1 MTRLS
6 EEPGRSTPMQKI
18 GKYEVIRKIG
28 QGGFGVVFEGRDP
41 FIKRRVAIK
50 TCSAEDEEIRKRFFR
65 EAEIAG
71 NLQHRH
77 VVTVFDLGVQDGV
90 PYLVQEYLPGE
101 DLSHKI
107 KRHDPLSDFTKLSYL
122 VQVAEGLEYAHAQGV
137 VHRDIKPANIR
148 ILDDDSVKI
157 MDFGIAK
164 LASAETQLTH
174 TGMAMGTAG
183 YLPPE
188 QIRGEKVDLR
198 ADIFSYGVMSYEL
211 LAGQRPFMADN
222 MSAVLFQI
230 IGQEPAPLSSL
241 WPQCPPALERL
252 VKKSLA
258 KNPAERY
265 ASFTPLLADL
275 RPLREQVRGQAAPV
289 ARAPDLP
296 TQVISNAQTAVE
308 LETLRGLEKRLR
320 DSVEKGDLTAAE
332 LELTLARKRH
342 KDSATF
348 SQVMDPLMARIAEIR
363 KAWEEE
369 RQSSERLSGLVERA
383 RTLRAENSLDEA
395 RIALT
400 AALDLDPK
408 NQEVLALLRA
418 LDEAIEKKQYEER
431 EKEGARAAAA
441 QVEQFLREGQMERAE
456 EALTEA
462 FHRHGEREPLPA
474 ARRLVQ
480 QKRIERRDAAVRDR
494 LGRAQALEQAQQP
507 AEAQEILRE
516 ALQLHPEN
524 QEVKKF
530 LARVTA
536 AVQKQV
542 DGERK
547 SRNVVAAVAAVEE
560 LIGTG
565 DLRAAANLVSRHER
579 ELGVEP
585 FRALRQRL
593 KDEERQAREATV
605 KVPVS
610 APTAIQPAPT
620 APPTTSRARVE
631 PKAGSSFPLWAGVG
645 GLAVVLAIGGGAYWA
660 LKSSGGTP
668 AVSTETPSPSGPDST
683 VTPIPPTAPP
693 TAASASPLVPGSGVL
708 TVDALPWAE
717 VVDIT
722 DGSGKS
728 VPLPSARFTPLSLTL
743 PAGEYSLTLKN
754 PDAGASVTR
763 KARVVA
769 TASETLLVELRR
781 VDAEEYLRKAG
792 F

>member
-1 MTRLS
+1 
-6 EEPGRSTPMQKI
+6 MQKI
-18 GKYEVIRKIG
+18 GKYEVLRKIG

-107 KRHDPLSDFTKLSYL
+107 KRRDPLTDYTKLSYL

-211 LAGQRPFMADN
+211 LAGQRPFVADN

-230 IGQEPAPLSSL
+230 IGQEPAPLPSV
-241 WPQCPPALERL
+241 WPNCPPALERL
-252 VKKSLA
+252 VKKCLA

-275 RPLREQVRGQAAPV
+275 RPLREQVRGHAAPV
-289 ARAPDLP
+289 APAPETP
-296 TQVISNAQTAVE
+296 TRVLSNAQTAVE

-320 DSVEKGDLTAAE
+320 DAVEKGDLTAAE

-342 KDSATF
+342 GDSVTF

-369 RQSSERLSGLVERA
+369 RQRSERLSGLVERA
-383 RTLRAENSLDEA
+383 RALREEHSLDEA

-408 NQEVLALLRA
+408 NQEVQALLRA
-418 LDEAIEKKQYEER
+418 VDEAIEKKQYEER
-431 EKEGARAAAA
+431 EKEGARAAGAK
-441 QVEQFLREGQMERAE
+441 VEQLLAENQLERAE
-456 EALTEA
+456 EALAEA

-474 ARRLVQ
+474 SRRLVQ
-480 QKRIERRDAAVRDR
+480 QKKIERRDAAVKDR
-494 LGRAQALEQAQQP
+494 LTRAQTLEQAQRP

-524 QEVKKF
+524 QEVKRF

-542 DGERK
+542 DAERK
-547 SRNVVAAVAAVEE
+547 DRNVAAAVAAVEE
-560 LIGTG
+560 VMGTG
-565 DLRAAANLVSRHER
+565 DLRAVANLLSRHER

-593 KDEERQAREATV
+593 KDEERQARETTV
-605 KVPVS
+605 KVKV
-610 APTAIQPAPT
+610 ATPTAVPPPPPPLPLVSRPATP
-620 APPTTSRARVE
+620 A
-631 PKAGSSFPLWAGVG
+631 KADSSSFGLWAGVG
-645 GLAVVLAIGGGAYWA
+645 GLVALLVVGGGAYLA
-660 LKSSGGTP
+660 LKGRGSTP
-668 AVSTETPSPSGPDST
+668 GPEPSPSAA
-683 VTPIPPTAPP
+683 TAPTP
-693 TAASASPLVPGSGVL
+693 TLPAVPPPAATTPPPPVAAGSGVL
-708 TVDALPWAE
+708 TLDALPWAE
-717 VVDIT
+717 VVEIT
-722 DGSGKS
+722 DGSGKKL
-728 VPLPSARFTPLSLTL
+728 PLPATRFTPLSLTL
-743 PAGEYSLTLKN
+743 PVGEYSVTLKN
-754 PDAGASVTR
+754 PSGPAVTR
-763 KARVVA
+763 KARVKA
-769 TASETLLVELRR
+769 AANESLLVELRR
-781 VDAEEYLRKAG
+781 VDAEEYLRKVG

>member
-1 MTRLS
+1 MQ
-6 EEPGRSTPMQKI
+6 QKI
-18 GKYEVIRKIG
+18 GKYEVVRKIG
-28 QGGFGVVFEGRDP
+28 QGGFGVVYEGRDP

-101 DLSHKI
+101 DLAHKI
-107 KRHDPLSDFTKLSYL
+107 KRRDPLDDYTKLSYL

-198 ADIFSYGVMSYEL
+198 ADIFSYGVLSYEL
-211 LAGQRPFMADN
+211 LSGSRPFQADN

-230 IGQEPAPLSSL
+230 IGQEPAPLSSV
-241 WPQCPPALERL
+241 WPQCPPALDHL

-275 RPLREQVRGQAAPV
+275 RPIREQVRSHAAPV
-289 ARAPDLP
+289 APAPDIP
-296 TQVISNAQTAVE
+296 TQVIATAETAVE
-308 LETLRGLEKRLR
+308 METLRSLEKRLR
-320 DSVEKGDLTAAE
+320 EAVEKGDLTAAE

-342 KDSATF
+342 GDSATF

-369 RQSSERLSGLVERA
+369 RQRSERLSGLVERA
-383 RTLRAENSLDEA
+383 RTLRAEQNFDEA

-408 NQEVLALLRA
+408 NQEVQSLLRGV
-418 LDEAIEKKQYEER
+418 DEAIEKKRHEER
-431 EKEGARAAAA
+431 EKEAARAAGAR
-441 QVEQFLREGQMERAE
+441 VELLLREGQLERAE

-462 FHRHGEREPLPA
+462 LHRHGEREPLPA

-480 QKRIERRDAAVRDR
+480 QKLVERRDAAVKDR
-494 LGRAQALEQAQQP
+494 LTRAQALEQAKRP

-516 ALQLHPEN
+516 ALQIHPEN

-536 AVQKQV
+536 TVQKQV
-542 DGERK
+542 EEDRRA
-547 SRNVVAAVAAVEE
+547 RNVAAAVEAVE
-560 LIGTG
+560 QLVAGG
-565 DLRAAANLVSRHER
+565 DLRGASNLLSRHER
-579 ELGVEP
+579 ELGAEA
-585 FRALRQRL
+585 FRPLRQRL
-593 KDEERQAREATV
+593 KDEERRAREATV
-605 KVPVS
+605 RVPVTPPPPQPVS
-610 APTAIQPAPT
+610 APPAPVTLRPSHVPARSGSSLGLWLGIGGVAALFAVGGGAYLMLRRGPTPAPSDVVPSDAAPAPAPAPT
-620 APPTTSRARVE
+620 ATATTTTPVPLPGPE
-631 PKAGSSFPLWAGVG
+631 VGAGSGI
-645 GLAVVLAIGGGAYWA
+645 LAL
-660 LKSSGGTP
+660 
-668 AVSTETPSPSGPDST
+668 
-683 VTPIPPTAPP
+683 
-693 TAASASPLVPGSGVL
+693 
-708 TVDALPWAE
+708 DALPWAE
-717 VVDIT
+717 VLEVT
-722 DGSGKS
+722 DVAGKKW
-728 VPLPSARFTPLSLTL
+728 PLPASRFTPVSLTL
-743 PAGEYSLTLKN
+743 PAGEYSVTLRN
-754 PDAGASVTR
+754 PSAGGAVTR
-763 KARVVA
+763 KARVKA
-769 TASETLLVELRR
+769 TQSESLLVELRR
-781 VDAEEYLRKAG
+781 VDAEDYLRRAG

>member
-1 MTRLS
+1 
-6 EEPGRSTPMQKI
+6 MQKI

-107 KRHDPLSDFTKLSYL
+107 KRRDPLSDFTKLSYL

-148 ILDDDSVKI
+148 ILEDDSVKI

-211 LAGQRPFMADN
+211 LAGQRPFVADN

-230 IGQEPAPLSSL
+230 IGQEPAPLSSI

-265 ASFTPLLADL
+265 SSFTPLLADL
-275 RPLREQVRGQAAPV
+275 RPLREQVRGHAAPV
-289 ARAPDLP
+289 APAQDMP
-296 TQVISNAQTAVE
+296 TGVISNAQTAVE

-320 DSVEKGDLTAAE
+320 DAVEKGDLTAAE

-342 KDSATF
+342 GDSATF

-369 RQSSERLSGLVERA
+369 RQRSERLSGLVERA
-383 RTLRAENSLDEA
+383 RTLREQQSLDEA

-408 NQEVLALLRA
+408 NQEVQALLRA
-418 LDEAIEKKQYEER
+418 VDEAIEKKQYEER
-431 EKEGARAAAA
+431 EREGARAAGA
-441 QVEQFLREGQMERAE
+441 QVEQYLREGQLERAE
-456 EALTEA
+456 EALAEA
-462 FHRHGEREPLPA
+462 VHRHGEREPLPA

-480 QKRIERRDAAVRDR
+480 QKKVERRDAAVKDR
-494 LGRAQALEQAQQP
+494 LARAQALEQAQRP

-542 DGERK
+542 DAERK
-547 SRNVVAAVAAVEE
+547 GRSVTAAIAAVEE
-560 LIGTG
+560 LIVAS
-565 DLRAAANLVSRHER
+565 DLRAASTLLSRHER
-579 ELGVEP
+579 ELGAEP

-593 KDEERQAREATV
+593 KEEERLARETTVQV
-605 KVPVS
+605 KVPSPDAVS
-610 APTAIQPAPT
+610 HAPQPSGSRPPAP
-620 APPTTSRARVE
+620 RAE
-631 PKAGSSFPLWAGVG
+631 SSLGLWAGVG
-645 GLAVVLAIGGGAYWA
+645 GLVALLVLGGGAYLA
-660 LKSSGGTP
+660 LKP
-668 AVSTETPSPSGPDST
+668 APEPAPSVTPSLPTPSAPA
-683 VTPIPPTAPP
+683 TPSNSPPP
-693 TAASASPLVPGSGVL
+693 SPGGAGVL
-708 TVDALPWAE
+708 TLDALPWAE
-717 VVDIT
+717 VIEIADA
-722 DGSGKS
+722 SGKKM
-728 VPLPSARFTPLSLTL
+728 PLPATRFTPLSLTL
-743 PAGEYSLTLKN
+743 PVGEYSVTLKN
-754 PDAGASVTR
+754 PSGPAVTR
-763 KARVVA
+763 KARVPM
-769 TASETLLVELRR
+769 SEPLLVPFRP
-781 VDAEEYLRKAG
+781 VDALEYLRQVG
-792 F
+792 L

>member
-1 MTRLS
+1 
-6 EEPGRSTPMQKI
+6 MQKI

-50 TCSAEDEEIRKRFFR
+50 TCSTEDDEIRKRFFR

-101 DLSHKI
+101 DLAHKI
-107 KRHDPLSDFTKLSYL
+107 KRRDPLDDFTKLSYL

-211 LAGQRPFMADN
+211 LAGQRPFVADN

-230 IGQEPAPLSSL
+230 IGQEPPPLPSV

-252 VKKSLA
+252 VKKCLA

-275 RPLREQVRGQAAPV
+275 RPIREGVRGHAAPV
-289 ARAPDLP
+289 ASAPETP
-296 TQVISNAQTAVE
+296 TQVLSNVPTAVE
-308 LETLRGLEKRLR
+308 LETLRSLEKRLR

-342 KDSATF
+342 GDSPTF

-369 RQSSERLSGLVERA
+369 RQRSERLSGLVERA
-383 RTLRAENSLDEA
+383 RTLREEGSLDEA

-400 AALDLDPK
+400 AALDLDGK
-408 NQEVLALLRA
+408 NQEVQALLRA
-418 LDEAIEKKQYEER
+418 LDEAIEKKQHEER
-431 EKEGARAAAA
+431 EKEGARAAGAK
-441 QVEQFLREGQMERAE
+441 VEELLREGHLERAE
-456 EALTEA
+456 EALAEA
-462 FHRHGEREPLPA
+462 LHRHGEREPLPA

-480 QKRIERRDAAVRDR
+480 QKKVERRDAAVKDR
-494 LGRAQALEQAQQP
+494 LARAQALEQAARP
-507 AEAQEILRE
+507 SEAQEVLRE

-542 DGERK
+542 EAERK
-547 SRNVVAAVAAVEE
+547 SRDLAGALAAIEARIDE
-560 LIGTG
+560 G
-565 DLRAAANLVSRHER
+565 DLRGASTLLSRHER
-579 ELGVEP
+579 ELGAEA
-585 FRALRQRL
+585 FRPLRQRL
-593 KDEERQAREATV
+593 KEEERQGRETTV
-605 KVPVS
+605 KVPV
-610 APTAIQPAPT
+610 
-620 APPTTSRARVE
+620 APPTLVERPPAPPPGATRSATPARA
-631 PKAGSSFPLWAGVG
+631 ATSFPLWAG
-645 GLAVVLAIGGGAYWA
+645 GLGLVALLLLGGGAYWV
-660 LKSSGGTP
+660 LRSP
-668 AVSTETPSPSGPDST
+668 AEAPEPEPSATTLPSPTTAPT
-683 VTPIPPTAPP
+683 VPPTRAPV
-693 TAASASPLVPGSGVL
+693 AAGSGVL

-717 VVDIT
+717 VIEVT
-722 DGSGKS
+722 DSSGKRW
-728 VPLPSARFTPLSLTL
+728 PLPATPFTPLRLTL
-743 PAGEYSLTLKN
+743 PVGEYSVTLKN
-754 PDAGASVTR
+754 PHTGPAVTR
-763 KARVVA
+763 KAAVA
-769 TASETLLVELRR
+769 TAASEPVLVVLRR

>member
-1 MTRLS
+1 MTPPS
-6 EEPGRSTPMQKI
+6 EEPIPVPMQKI

-50 TCSAEDEEIRKRFFR
+50 TCSTEDEDIRKRFFR

-107 KRHDPLSDFTKLSYL
+107 KRRDPLDDYTKLSYL

-148 ILDDDSVKI
+148 ILEDGSVKI

-164 LASAETQLTH
+164 LASAETQLTQ

-211 LAGQRPFMADN
+211 LAGQRPFVADN

-230 IGQEPAPLSSL
+230 IGQEPPPLPSV
-241 WPQCPPALERL
+241 WPGCPPALERL
-252 VKKSLA
+252 VKKCLA

-275 RPLREQVRGQAAPV
+275 RPIRERVRGHAAPV
-289 ARAPDLP
+289 AHAPETP
-296 TQVISNAQTAVE
+296 TQVLSNVQTAVE
-308 LETLRGLEKRLR
+308 LETLRSLEKRLR

-342 KDSATF
+342 RDSATF

-369 RQSSERLSGLVERA
+369 RQRSERLSGLVERA
-383 RTLRAENSLDEA
+383 RTLREEGSLDEA

-400 AALDLDPK
+400 AALDLDAK
-408 NQEVLALLRA
+408 NQEVQALLRA
-418 LDEAIEKKQYEER
+418 LDEAIEKRQYEER
-431 EKEGARAAAA
+431 EQEGARTAAAK
-441 QVEQFLREGQMERAE
+441 VEELLRDGHVDRAE
-456 EALTEA
+456 EALAEA

-474 ARRLVQ
+474 ARRLLQ
-480 QKRIERRDAAVRDR
+480 QKKIERRDAAVKDR
-494 LGRAQALEQAQQP
+494 LGRAQALEQAQRP
-507 AEAQEILRE
+507 MEAQELLRE

-536 AVQKQV
+536 AVQKQA
-542 DGERK
+542 DAERK
-547 SRNVVAAVAAVEE
+547 ERSLAAAMAAAVAAIEE
-560 LIGTG
+560 RIAVG
-565 DLRAAANLVSRHER
+565 DLRGASNLVSRHER
-579 ELGVEP
+579 ELGVGP

-593 KDEERQAREATV
+593 KDEERQARETTV
-605 KVPVS
+605 KVPV
-610 APTAIQPAPT
+610 
-620 APPTTSRARVE
+620 APPTVVRQAAVAPPPTATRVPAP
-631 PKAGSSFPLWAGVG
+631 PKAGSSFGLLAGVG
-645 GLAVVLAIGGGAYWA
+645 GLFALLAVGGGAYLV
-660 LKSSGGTP
+660 LKGRGAAPSPEPISSTSPLPSPTTPTTGLPTLAP
-668 AVSTETPSPSGPDST
+668 AV
-683 VTPIPPTAPP
+683 
-693 TAASASPLVPGSGVL
+693 PGWGVL
-708 TVDALPWAE
+708 TLDALPWAE
-717 VVDIT
+717 VVEVADQ
-722 DGSGKS
+722 SGKRW
-728 VPLPSARFTPLSLTL
+728 PLPATASTPLSLTL
-743 PAGEYSLTLKN
+743 PVGEYSVTLKN
-754 PDAGASVTR
+754 PHTGPAVTR
-763 KARVVA
+763 KATVRA
-769 TASETLLVELRR
+769 AASEPVLVVLRR
-781 VDAEEYLRKAG
+781 VDAEDYLRKAG

>member
-1 MTRLS
+1 MTRFS
-6 EEPGRSTPMQKI
+6 EELAAHPMQKI
-18 GKYEVIRKIG
+18 GKYEVVRKIG

-50 TCSAEDEEIRKRFFR
+50 TCSTEDEEIRKRFFR

-107 KRHDPLSDFTKLSYL
+107 KRRDPLSDYTKLNYL

-148 ILDDDSVKI
+148 ILEDDSVKI

-211 LAGQRPFMADN
+211 LAGQRPFVADN

-230 IGQEPAPLSSL
+230 IGQEPAPLSSV
-241 WPQCPPALERL
+241 WPQCPPGLERL

-275 RPLREQVRGQAAPV
+275 RPLREQVRGHAVPV
-289 ARAPDLP
+289 APAPDTP

-308 LETLRGLEKRLR
+308 LETLRSLEKRLR
-320 DSVEKGDLTAAE
+320 DAVEKGDLTAAE

-342 KDSATF
+342 KGSATF
-348 SQVMDPLMARIAEIR
+348 SEVMDPLMARIAEIR

-369 RQSSERLSGLVERA
+369 RQRSERLAGLVERA
-383 RTLRAENSLDEA
+383 RALKEEKSFDEA

-400 AALDLDPK
+400 AALDLDAK
-408 NQEVLALLRA
+408 NQEVQALLRA
-418 LDEAIEKKQYEER
+418 VDEAIEKKQYEER
-431 EKEGARAAAA
+431 ETEGARAAGAH
-441 QVEQFLREGQMERAE
+441 VEQLLREGHLERAE
-456 EALTEA
+456 EVLAEAL
-462 FHRHGEREPLPA
+462 HRHGEREPLPG

-480 QKRIERRDAAVRDR
+480 QKKLERRDAAVKDC
-494 LGRAQALEQAQQP
+494 LARAQALEQAQRP

-542 DGERK
+542 DVDRK
-547 SRNVVAAVAAVEE
+547 SRNVAAAVAAIEE
-560 LIGTG
+560 LIAAG
-565 DLRAAANLVSRHER
+565 DLRAASSLVARHER

-585 FRALRQRL
+585 FSGLRQRL
-593 KDEERQAREATV
+593 KDEERQARETTV
-605 KVPVS
+605 KVPAVP
-610 APTAIQPAPT
+610 PTAIQRPPT
-620 APPTTSRARVE
+620 APPAATART
-631 PKAGSSFPLWAGVG
+631 PAARKADSSFPLWAGVG
-645 GLAVVLAIGGGAYWA
+645 GLAALLLVGGGAYWA
-660 LKSSGGTP
+660 LKSRQSGP
-668 AVSTETPSPSGPDST
+668 VPEPLPSPSIST
-683 VTPIPPTAPP
+683 PTPNPP
-693 TAASASPLVPGSGVL
+693 TAAPSSPSVGEPGSGVL
-708 TVDALPWAE
+708 TLDALPWAE
-717 VVDIT
+717 VVDLT
-722 DGSGKS
+722 DEAGKK
-728 VPLPSARFTPLSLTL
+728 VPLPTARFTPVSLTL
-743 PAGEYSLTLKN
+743 PAGEYSVTLKN
-754 PDAGASVTR
+754 PSAGAPVTR
-763 KARVVA
+763 KARVDA
-769 TASETLLVELRR
+769 GRSETLLVELRR

>member
-1 MTRLS
+1 MTRFS
-6 EEPGRSTPMQKI
+6 EEPGPHPMEKI

-50 TCSAEDEEIRKRFFR
+50 TCSTEDEEIRKRFFR

-107 KRHDPLSDFTKLSYL
+107 KRRDPLSDYTKLTYL
-122 VQVAEGLEYAHAQGV
+122 VEVAEGLEYAHTQGV

-211 LAGQRPFMADN
+211 LTGQRPFVADN

-230 IGQEPAPLSSL
+230 IGQEPAPMSTL
-241 WPQCPPALERL
+241 WPECPPALERL

-258 KNPAERY
+258 KNPSERY

-275 RPLREQVRGQAAPV
+275 RPLREQVRGRAAPV
-289 ARAPDLP
+289 ARAPDTP
-296 TQVISNAQTAVE
+296 TQVIPNAQTAVE

-320 DSVEKGDLTAAE
+320 DAVEKGDLTAAE

-342 KDSATF
+342 GDSPTF
-348 SQVMDPLMARIAEIR
+348 SVVMDPLMARIAEIR
-363 KAWEEE
+363 KAWDEQ
-369 RQSSERLSGLVERA
+369 RQRSEQLSGLVERA
-383 RTLRAENSLDEA
+383 RTLREEGSLDEA

-400 AALDLDPK
+400 AALDLDSK
-408 NQEVLALLRA
+408 NQEVQALLRA
-418 LDEAIEKKQYEER
+418 VDEAIEKKQYEAR
-431 EKEGARAAAA
+431 EKEGARVAGA
-441 QVEQFLREGQMERAE
+441 QVEQLLRDGHVERAE
-456 EALTEA
+456 EALAEA
-462 FHRHGEREPLPA
+462 FRRHGEREPLPG
-474 ARRLVQ
+474 ARRLLQ
-480 QKRIERRDAAVRDR
+480 QKKLERRDAQVKDR
-494 LGRAQALEQAQQP
+494 LTRAQALEQAQRP

-516 ALQLHPEN
+516 ALQIHPEN
-524 QEVKKF
+524 HEVKKF

-542 DGERK
+542 DAERK
-547 SRNVVAAVAAVEE
+547 GRNVTAAVAAVEE
-560 LIGTG
+560 LMSAS
-565 DLRAAANLVSRHER
+565 DLRAAASLISRHER
-579 ELGVEP
+579 ELGIEP

-593 KDEERQAREATV
+593 KEEERQSRETTV
-605 KVPVS
+605 QVPV
-610 APTAIQPAPT
+610 
-620 APPTTSRARVE
+620 APPTAVQRPPAPPPAASRPPAA
-631 PKAGSSFPLWAGVG
+631 PKAGSSLGLWAGVG
-645 GLAVVLAIGGGAYWA
+645 GVVALLVVGGGAYLA
-660 LKSSGGTP
+660 LRGRGEAPAVEASPSAPTPTP
-668 AVSTETPSPSGPDST
+668 ALPSPTIAST
-683 VTPIPPTAPP
+683 TSPTPAAPG
-693 TAASASPLVPGSGVL
+693 AGVL

-717 VVDIT
+717 VVEIADA
-722 DGSGKS
+722 SGKKW
-728 VPLPSARFTPLSLTL
+728 PLPQARFTPLSLTL
-743 PAGEYSLTLKN
+743 PAGEYKVTLRDPN
-754 PDAGASVTR
+754 TGPARTQM
-763 KARVVA
+763 ARVRA
-769 TASETLLVELRR
+769 AASEPLLVELRR
-781 VDAEEYLRKAG
+781 VDALEYLRKAG

>member
-1 MTRLS
+1 
-6 EEPGRSTPMQKI
+6 MQKI
-18 GKYEVIRKIG
+18 GKYEVVRKIG

-50 TCSAEDEEIRKRFFR
+50 TCSTEDEEIRKRFFR

-101 DLSHKI
+101 DLAHKI
-107 KRHDPLSDFTKLSYL
+107 KRRDPLSDFTKLSYL

-211 LAGQRPFMADN
+211 LGGRRPFMADN

-230 IGQEPAPLSSL
+230 IGQEPAPLSSV
-241 WPQCPPALERL
+241 WPQCPPALENL

-265 ASFTPLLADL
+265 SSFTPLLADL
-275 RPLREQVRGQAAPV
+275 RPLREQVRGRAAPV
-289 ARAPDLP
+289 ARSSDTP

-308 LETLRGLEKRLR
+308 LETLRSLEKRLR
-320 DSVEKGDLTAAE
+320 DAVEKGDLTAAE

-342 KDSATF
+342 RDSATF
-348 SQVMDPLMARIAEIR
+348 SEVMDPLMARIAEIR
-363 KAWEEE
+363 KAWEDE
-369 RQSSERLSGLVERA
+369 RQRSERLSGLVERA
-383 RTLRAENSLDEA
+383 RSLREQQSFDEA

-400 AALDLDPK
+400 AALDLDPR
-408 NQEVLALLRA
+408 NQEVQALLRA
-418 LDEAIEKKQYEER
+418 VDEAIEKRQYEER
-431 EKEGARAAAA
+431 ETEGARVAVA
-441 QVEQFLREGQMERAE
+441 QVEQHLREGQLERAE
-456 EALTEA
+456 EVLAEA
-462 FHRHGEREPLPA
+462 VHRHGERDPLPA
-474 ARRLVQ
+474 ARRLIQ
-480 QKRIERRDAAVRDR
+480 QKKVERRDAAVKDR
-494 LGRAQALEQAQQP
+494 LARAQGFEQAGHP
-507 AEAQEILRE
+507 AEAQELLRE

-536 AVQKQV
+536 ALQKQAA
-542 DGERK
+542 DERK
-547 SRNVVAAVAAVEE
+547 SRSTGAAIAAVEE
-560 LIGTG
+560 RIGVG
-565 DLRAAANLVSRHER
+565 DLRAASTLLSRHER
-579 ELGVEP
+579 ELGSEP

-593 KDEERQAREATV
+593 KDEERQARETTV

-610 APTAIQPAPT
+610 PPTAVERASTPPSASARLPAT
-620 APPTTSRARVE
+620 RV
-631 PKAGSSFPLWAGVG
+631 GSSFGLWAAVG
-645 GLAVVLAIGGGAYWA
+645 GLAAVLVVGGGAYVA
-660 LKSSGGTP
+660 LKRDRAKAPEPLPT
-668 AVSTETPSPSGPDST
+668 VS
-683 VTPIPPTAPP
+683 
-693 TAASASPLVPGSGVL
+693 ASASTSTPVPAAPGPTASAATAPSSSPAPVEAASGIL
-708 TVDALPWAE
+708 TLDALPWAE
-717 VVDIT
+717 VVEIADAT
-722 DGSGKS
+722 GKKW
-728 VPLPSARFTPLSLTL
+728 PLPATRFTPFSLTL
-743 PAGEYSLTLKN
+743 PAGQYSVTLRN
-754 PDAGASVTR
+754 PEAGPAVTR
-763 KARVVA
+763 KAMVKA
-769 TASETLLVELRR
+769 AGSESLLVELHR
-781 VDAEEYLRKAG
+781 VDPEDYLRKAG

>member
-1 MTRLS
+1 MTPLP
-6 EEPGRSTPMQKI
+6 EEPIPVPMQKI

-50 TCSAEDEEIRKRFFR
+50 TCSAEDEDIRKRFFR

-107 KRHDPLSDFTKLSYL
+107 KRRDPIDDYTKLSYL

-148 ILDDDSVKI
+148 ILEDDSVKI

-164 LASAETQLTH
+164 LASAETQLTQ

-211 LAGQRPFMADN
+211 LAGQRPFVADN

-230 IGQEPAPLSSL
+230 IGQEPPPLPSV
-241 WPQCPPALERL
+241 WPRCPPALERL
-252 VKKSLA
+252 VKKCLA

-265 ASFTPLLADL
+265 SSFTPLLADL
-275 RPLREQVRGQAAPV
+275 RPIREAVRGHAAPV
-289 ARAPDLP
+289 LPVPDLP

-308 LETLRGLEKRLR
+308 LETLRSLEKRLR

-342 KDSATF
+342 HDSASF

-369 RQSSERLSGLVERA
+369 RQRSERLSGLVERA
-383 RTLRAENSLDEA
+383 RSLREEGNLDEA
-395 RIALT
+395 RHALT
-400 AALDLDPK
+400 AALDLDAT
-408 NQEVLALLRA
+408 NQEVQALLRA

-431 EKEGARAAAA
+431 EQEGARAAAA
-441 QVEQFLREGQMERAE
+441 KVEELLGDGHVERAE
-456 EALTEA
+456 EALAEA

-474 ARRLVQ
+474 ARRLLQ
-480 QKRIERRDAAVRDR
+480 QKKIERRDAAVKDR
-494 LGRAQALEQAQQP
+494 LGRAQALEQVLRP
-507 AEAQEILRE
+507 AEAQELLRE

-536 AVQKQV
+536 ALQKQAEA
-542 DGERK
+542 ERK
-547 SRNVVAAVAAVEE
+547 ERSLAAAMAEAVSAIEE
-560 LIGTG
+560 RIAVG
-565 DLRAAANLVSRHER
+565 DLKGASNLVSRHER
-579 ELGVEP
+579 ELGVDP

-593 KDEERQAREATV
+593 KEEERQARETTV
-605 KVPVS
+605 KVPVVP
-610 APTAIQPAPT
+610 PTVVRPAPAAT
-620 APPTTSRARVE
+620 RGPSP
-631 PKAGSSFPLWAGVG
+631 PKAGSSFGLWAGVG
-645 GLAVVLAIGGGAYWA
+645 MGALLAVGGGAY
-660 LKSSGGTP
+660 LLLGGRG
-668 AVSTETPSPSGPDST
+668 AAPSPE
-683 VTPIPPTAPP
+683 PTA
-693 TAASASPLVPGSGVL
+693 TSSPLPGPTSAPSAPAPSSVGTGSGIL
-708 TVDALPWAE
+708 TLDALPWAE
-717 VVDIT
+717 VVEVADAA
-722 DGSGKS
+722 GKKW
-728 VPLPSARFTPLSLTL
+728 PLPATRFTPLSLTL
-743 PAGEYSLTLKN
+743 PAGEYSVTLKD
-754 PDAGASVTR
+754 PAGPATTR
-763 KARVVA
+763 KARVRA
-769 TASETLLVELRR
+769 AASEALLVEFRR
-781 VDAEEYLRKAG
+781 VDAEEYLRRAG

>member
-1 MTRLS
+1 
-6 EEPGRSTPMQKI
+6 MQKI
-18 GKYEVIRKIG
+18 GKYEVVRKIG

-50 TCSAEDEEIRKRFFR
+50 TCSAEDEEMRKRFFR

-107 KRHDPLSDFTKLSYL
+107 KRRDPLSDYTKLSYL
-122 VQVAEGLEYAHAQGV
+122 IQVAEGLEYAHAQGV

-148 ILDDDSVKI
+148 ILEDDSVKI

-230 IGQEPAPLSSL
+230 IGQEPAPLSSI
-241 WPQCPPALERL
+241 WPQCPPALELL

-289 ARAPDLP
+289 ARVPDMP

-308 LETLRGLEKRLR
+308 LETLRSLEKRLR

-348 SQVMDPLMARIAEIR
+348 SEVMDPLMARIAEIR

-369 RQSSERLSGLVERA
+369 RQNSERLSGLVERA

-408 NQEVLALLRA
+408 NQEVQALLRA

-431 EKEGARAAAA
+431 EKEAAQAAGA
-441 QVEQFLREGQMERAE
+441 QVEHFLREGQIERAE
-456 EALTEA
+456 EALAEA

-474 ARRLVQ
+474 ARRLLQ
-480 QKRIERRDAAVRDR
+480 QKKVERRDAAVRDR
-494 LGRAQALEQAQQP
+494 LERAQALEQAQQP

-536 AVQKQV
+536 AVQKQI

-547 SRNVVAAVAAVEE
+547 SRNVAAALAAVEE

-565 DLRAAANLVSRHER
+565 DLRAAASLLSRHER

-593 KDEERQAREATV
+593 KAEERQAREATV

-610 APTAIQPAPT
+610 PPTAIQPAPT
-620 APPTTSRARVE
+620 APPTTPRARVE
-631 PKAGSSFPLWAGVG
+631 PKSGSSFPAWAGVG
-645 GLAVVLAIGGGAYWA
+645 GLAAVLVVGGGAYWA
-660 LKSSGGTP
+660 LKSGGATP
-668 AVSTETPSPSGPDST
+668 AVSTQTPSPSGREST
-683 VTPIPPTAPP
+683 APPIPPTAPP
-693 TAASASPLVPGSGVL
+693 TAIASASPAVAGSGVL

-717 VVDIT
+717 VVEIT
-722 DGSGKS
+722 DGSGKR

-743 PAGEYSLTLKN
+743 PAGEYSVTLKN

-763 KARVVA
+763 KARVNA

>member
-1 MTRLS
+1 
-6 EEPGRSTPMQKI
+6 MQKI
-18 GKYEVIRKIG
+18 GKYEVVRKIG

-77 VVTVFDLGVQDGV
+77 IVTVFDLGVQDGV

-107 KRHDPLSDFTKLSYL
+107 KRRDPLSDFTKLSYL
-122 VQVAEGLEYAHAQGV
+122 IQVAEGLEYAHAQGV

-148 ILDDDSVKI
+148 ILEDDSVKI

-211 LAGQRPFMADN
+211 LAGQRPFVADN

-230 IGQEPAPLSSL
+230 IGQEPAPLSSI

-258 KNPAERY
+258 KLPSERY
-265 ASFTPLLADL
+265 SSFTPLLADL
-275 RPLREQVRGQAAPV
+275 RPLREQVRGHAAPV
-289 ARAPDLP
+289 APAADLP
-296 TQVISNAQTAVE
+296 TGVISNAQTAVE
-308 LETLRGLEKRLR
+308 LETLRSLEKRLR
-320 DSVEKGDLTAAE
+320 DEVEKGDLTAAE

-342 KDSATF
+342 GDSPTF

-369 RQSSERLSGLVERA
+369 RQRSERLSGLVERA
-383 RTLRAENSLDEA
+383 RTLREQQSLDEA

-408 NQEVLALLRA
+408 NQEVQALLRA
-418 LDEAIEKKQYEER
+418 VDEAIEKKQYEGR
-431 EKEGARAAAA
+431 EKEGARAAAT
-441 QVEQFLREGQMERAE
+441 QVEQYLREGQLERAE
-456 EALTEA
+456 EALAEA

-474 ARRLVQ
+474 ARKLVQ
-480 QKRIERRDAAVRDR
+480 QKKVERRDAAVKDR
-494 LGRAQALEQAQQP
+494 LARAQALEQAAQP
-507 AEAQEILRE
+507 AEAQELLRE

-536 AVQKQV
+536 AVQKQM
-542 DGERK
+542 DAERK
-547 SRNVVAAVAAVEE
+547 GRSVAAAVAAIEE
-560 LIGTG
+560 LIRAA
-565 DLRAAANLVSRHER
+565 DLRGASTLLSRQER

-593 KDEERQAREATV
+593 KEEERLAREMTV
-605 KVPVS
+605 KVKVPPIVEAAPH
-610 APTAIQPAPT
+610 APTSPQPLV
-620 APPTTSRARVE
+620 SRPAA
-631 PKAGSSFPLWAGVG
+631 PKAGSSLGLWAGVG
-645 GLAVVLAIGGGAYWA
+645 GLAALLVVGGGAYLA
-660 LKSSGGTP
+660 LKGRASAPGPEPSPP
-668 AVSTETPSPSGPDST
+668 ALTPSAPSPT
-683 VTPIPPTAPP
+683 TPPTTLATSSTTPQPP
-693 TAASASPLVPGSGVL
+693 PVAAGSGVL

-717 VVDIT
+717 VIEIADA
-722 DGSGKS
+722 SGKKM
-728 VPLPSARFTPLSLTL
+728 PLGAARFTPLSLTL
-743 PAGEYSLTLKN
+743 PAGEYSVTLKN
-754 PDAGASVTR
+754 PSGPSVTR
-763 KARVVA
+763 KARVPM
-769 TASETLLVELRR
+769 SEPLLVPFHP
-781 VDAEEYLRKAG
+781 VDAEEYLRKVG
-792 F
+792 L